1 MFSIFK
7 RNKEKTSARELKRYY
22 KIVDQINK
30 LEATYAPMSDDEL
43 QKYDMYY
50 LKNV

>member
-7 RNKEKTSARELKRYY
+7 RNGEQTSARQLKRYY

-30 LEATYAPMSDDEL
+30 LKKIM
-43 QKYDMYY
+43 
-50 LKNV
+50 

>member
-7 RNKEKTSARELKRYY
+7 RNKEQTSARELKKYY

-30 LEATYAPMSDDEL
+30 LEDKYCPNDRRRASTYDCSI
-43 QKYDMYY
+43 
-50 LKNV
+50 